1 MDFSP
6 EWAFWNAELSRELR
20 IETTASLLLH
30 KRISNRRGA
39 SVLQS
44 KGMDEVLLS
53 GNGVAGVEFA
63 NFESESE
70 ALRTERFSALE
81 HSIGTD
87 WSPESQGLGSTLKR
101 HRPQEP
107 NDSDEVVSVEVREEN
122 VVEIEGDP
130 VAHHLALGPLTTI
143 EQESFSLAE
152 KRDGRNV
159 AFDGRSRSGSAEE
172 SQT

>member
-1 MDFSP
+1 
-6 EWAFWNAELSRELR
+6 
-20 IETTASLLLH
+20 
-30 KRISNRRGA
+30 
-39 SVLQS
+39 
-44 KGMDEVLLS
+44 MDEVLLS
-53 GNGVAGVEFA
+53 GNGVTGVEFA

-81 HSIGTD
+81 HSIGTGG
-87 WSPESQGLGSTLKR
+87 SPESQGFGSTLKR
-101 HRPQEP
+101 HRSQEP
-107 NDSDEVVSVEVREEN
+107 DDSDEMVGVEVCEKN

-130 VAHHLALGPLTTI
+130 VPHHLSLCPFTTI

-152 KRDGRNV
+152 ERDGRNV